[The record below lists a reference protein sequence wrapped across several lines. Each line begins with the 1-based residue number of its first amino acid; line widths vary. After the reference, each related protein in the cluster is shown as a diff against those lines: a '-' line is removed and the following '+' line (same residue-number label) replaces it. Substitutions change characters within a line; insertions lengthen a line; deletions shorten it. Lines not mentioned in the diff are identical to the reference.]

1 METYFYHLTDHL
13 PNFVIVNNF
22 SDLPSGISI
31 YKRDYSH
38 LNKNDLIEEMK
49 QINWQKTYSN
59 VSDPANM
66 FTSFCD
72 KLNQIIDKHIPFK
85 KLSRKEIKFN
95 SKTMDY

>member
-1 METYFYHLTDHL
+1 MKTYFYHLT
-13 PNFVIVNNF
+13 VIVNNF

-38 LNKNDLIEEMK
+38 LDKNDLIEEMK

-72 KLNQIIDKHIPFK
+72 KLNQIIDKKHMPFK